1 MAEDKGNVINDVNT
15 TVDPTELALKIYAET
30 LEAFTRTTVM
40 ESRVMKKTITSGK
53 SSQFIVV
60 GKANGLVAETDNTI
74 LRHDGKSGL
83 VTVSDTPF
91 SERTIVIDYP
101 IYTAK
106 RLDDWQEQMAH
117 YQTRSLITNY
127 MGEDLAIQLDVN
139 LMSLINSGAKYGY
152 NTVTNDASLN
162 LPSTGF
168 TATAVVAASATPKE
182 TGVQLMYSLY
192 ELRASIR
199 GTDYHG
205 EIAAFVDPTYYDALV
220 LSEIL
225 VNSDVTTQNGGLDS
239 GRIGMVGG
247 MMVIETNSIGAAND
261 LAVAGVNGQ
270 SGSLQV
276 AYAADT
282 SAANNVAYVMGTDAI
297 GLLSLIGL
305 VTDNDKETDRLGATL
320 MTAKYAYGANVLR
333 PELCGRVQFTTT

>member
-1 MAEDKGNVINDVNT
+1 MAGLLPDNTMNDVNT
-15 TVDPTELALKIYAET
+15 SEDITELALKIYAET

-53 SSQFIVV
+53 SEQFIVV
-60 GKANGLVAETDNTI
+60 GKANGEFVGNGLQT
-74 LRHDGKSGL
+74 HDGKSGQVV
-83 VTVSDTPF
+83 VTDVPF
-91 SERTIVIDYP
+91 AERTIVIDYP

-117 YQTRSLITNY
+117 YQTRALITNY

-139 LMSLINSGAKYGY
+139 LMGLINVGATDTSGGM
-152 NTVTNDASLN
+152 DASMN
-162 LPSTGF
+162 LTGGF
-168 TATAVVAASATPKE
+168 TALTEAGYNSDDMKTK
-182 TGVQLMYSLY
+182 GIKLMYGLY
-192 ELRASIR
+192 ECRAAIKS
-199 GTDYHG
+199 TDYHG
-205 EIAAFVDPTYYDALV
+205 EITCFVDPTGYDSLV

-225 VNSDVTTQNGGLDS
+225 VNSDVTTGNGGLDS

-247 MMVIETNSIGAAND
+247 MMVVETNSLAAANAN
-261 LAVAGVNGQ
+261 AVAGTIRQ
-270 SGSLQV
+270 ATTLQGTI
-276 AYAADT
+276 AADA
-282 SAANNVAYVMGTDAI
+282 SAADNIALVMGTDAI

-333 PELCGRVQFTTT
+333 PELCARVQKVA